1 MARVLTVDLGDE
13 AVAYPYD
20 VLERAAVVND
30 VIASRP
36 VAVFWQPGVA
46 SALDSGS
53 IAAGRDV
60 GSAAAYAAELNGQRL
75 TFRNQSGRIV
85 DNETDSTW
93 NLLGQAVD
101 GELAGQQLAPVVGV
115 NHFWFSWAAF
125 KPETRI
131 YQP

>member
-1 MARVLTVDLGDE
+1 
-13 AVAYPYD
+13 
-20 VLERAAVVND
+20 
-30 VIASRP
+30 
-36 VAVFWQPGVA
+36 VFWQPGVA

-75 TFRNQSGRIV
+75 TFRNQNGRIV